1 MTMTYKNQAHM
12 KIYRHYVLLS
22 PYRHTNEFL
31 AAVYLLSAD
40 KELWFRA
47 KKAIDGK
54 NIIFDQ
60 IDKKELSCY
69 SYTLYRLAQDFY
81 EGMQHIG
88 LHDIGDTYL
97 ISDKTCALIIN
108 AINVCREGY
117 DAIGINKR
125 FN

>member
-1 MTMTYKNQAHM
+1 MAITYKNPAHM

-31 AAVYLLSAD
+31 AAIYLLSAD

-47 KKAIDGK
+47 KKAINGK
-54 NIIFDQ
+54 TICFDQ
-60 IDKKELSCY
+60 IDNKELSCY

-81 EGMQHIG
+81 EGLQHIG

-97 ISDKTCALIIN
+97 ISDKTCTLIIN
-108 AINVCREGY
+108 AINICRDGY
-117 DAIGINKR
+117 KAIGVIKQ